1 MRPAVS
7 SVRPLDGAEAAALV
21 SAIATDKDRQAF
33 ARLFAFYGPR
43 LKAFLAR
50 QGFSDSDCDDLIQD
64 TMLTVWRKADG
75 FDATRGAVSTWVFTI
90 SRNLGIDRRRRLNR
104 RAAEDELYPVEDVDP
119 SPSAE
124 GVMLSRET
132 EIRVRTALG
141 KLPPEQAE
149 VIALSF
155 FSQSPQTEISKALGI
170 PLGTVKSRVR
180 LAMNR
185 LRQLLEES
193 R

>member
-1 MRPAVS
+1 MRVLDIMPGKSPSERGRAVRPAES

-50 QGFSDSDCDDLIQD
+50 RASPTAI
-64 TMLTVWRKADG
+64 
-75 FDATRGAVSTWVFTI
+75 ATTSSRTPCSRCGARRTGSMRRAGRSRPGSSRSRAI
-90 SRNLGIDRRRRLNR
+90 SEIDRRRRLNR

-132 EIRVRTALG
+132 EIRVRTAL
-141 KLPPEQAE
+141 A
-149 VIALSF
+149 SC
-155 FSQSPQTEISKALGI
+155 
-170 PLGTVKSRVR
+170 RR
-180 LAMNR
+180 NR
-185 LRQLLEES
+185 R